1 MHTENSSPATS
12 TWRKENKNMSVSYTQ
27 IDNQLWA
34 LKNACYNC
42 KSITPYADWVLYA
55 VERHIGTGRATAQF
69 VARFS
74 AYPQDRLQDLVL
86 ASLKGD
92 ASEDGIIRKVKR
104 IISAE

>member
-1 MHTENSSPATS
+1 MTYTS
-12 TWRKENKNMSVSYTQ
+12 ARRDTTRTVGNKNMSVSDTQ
-27 IDNQLWA
+27 IDTQLLA

-69 VARFS
+69 VARFA
-74 AYPQDRLQDLVL
+74 AYPQDRLQDLVI

-92 ASEDGIIRKVKR
+92 ASADGIIRKVKR
-104 IISAE
+104 IIAAE

>member
-1 MHTENSSPATS
+1 
-12 TWRKENKNMSVSYTQ
+12 MSVSYTQ

-34 LKNACYNC
+34 LKNACNSC

-55 VERHIGTGRATAQF
+55 VERHIATGRATSKF
-69 VARFS
+69 ISRFC
-74 AYPQDRLQDLVL
+74 AYPQDKLQDLVT

-92 ASEDGIIRKVKR
+92 ASAYGIIRKVKR

>member
-1 MHTENSSPATS
+1 
-12 TWRKENKNMSVSYTQ
+12 MSVSDTQ
-27 IDNQLWA
+27 INTQLWA

-69 VARFS
+69 VDRFS
-74 AYPQDRLQDLVL
+74 AYPQDKLHDLVL

-92 ASEDGIIRKVKR
+92 ASADSIIRKVKR
-104 IISAE
+104 IISA

>member
-1 MHTENSSPATS
+1 MGIE
-12 TWRKENKNMSVSYTQ
+12 KC
-27 IDNQLWA
+27 L
-34 LKNACYNC
+34 LNC
-42 KSITPYADWVLYA
+42 KSISPYADWVLYA

>member
-1 MHTENSSPATS
+1 MHTAKSVPVTSPEKG
-12 TWRKENKNMSVSYTQ
+12 KENMSVSYTQ
-27 IDNQLWA
+27 IDSQLWA

-55 VERHIGTGRATAQF
+55 VERYIGTGRATTQF

>member
-1 MHTENSSPATS
+1 MAGQ
-12 TWRKENKNMSVSYTQ
+12 KGKIVGVSYTQ
-27 IDNQLWA
+27 IDTQLWA
-34 LKNACYNC
+34 LKNVCYNC

-55 VERHIGTGRATAQF
+55 VERHIGTGRATTQF
-69 VARFS
+69 VSKFC